1 LSGKIPPKR
10 GLVICDGKHADL
22 TSPVGALQSGIM
34 LLAGDRKVE
43 SLFPV
48 LGVRSNATI
57 QVLRGLSRVSWL
69 KLRQERRM
77 VAEMV
82 KRLKIR
88 APSLEQP
95 VQFLSGG
102 NQQKVALARAQ
113 LRESVKVILADEPTQ
128 GVDVRSRFDI
138 YEALHAKASDGTAI
152 IVKSSDPIEL
162 SGFCDRVI
170 VMSRGQIIHEIPRSE
185 LSERRI
191 IESIVGGVHLGF
203 DMSLPDQGKSIAAQ
217 VAENAGEVVS

>member
-1 LSGKIPPKR
+1 
-10 GLVICDGKHADL
+10 
-22 TSPVGALQSGIM
+22 
-34 LLAGDRKVE
+34 
-43 SLFPV
+43 
-48 LGVRSNATI
+48 
-57 QVLRGLSRVSWL
+57 
-69 KLRQERRM
+69 
-77 VAEMV
+77 
-82 KRLKIR
+82 
-88 APSLEQP
+88 

-102 NQQKVALARAQ
+102 NQQKVVLARAQ

-138 YEALHAKASDGTAI
+138 YEALRAKADEGTAI

-170 VMSRGQIIHEIPRSE
+170 VMSRGQIIHEIPRAE

-217 VAENAGEVVS
+217 VAENAGEEAP